1 MTSISNSELLTYCAV
16 CEVFISNKE
25 SKCTNKSLMR
35 QNKAE
40 SQSLSLK
47 IVNREMGWESS
58 NNV

>member
-1 MTSISNSELLTYCAV
+1 MTSISNSKLLTYCAV
-16 CEVFISNKE
+16 CMFTEVFISNKE

-47 IVNREMGWESS
+47 IVNREM
-58 NNV
+58 